1 MWGPHWDTA
10 RRYPC
15 SPAYE
20 SRTAH
25 VGRSH
30 AVGRRQMP
38 PSGLGGLRALTHMA
52 LAEERARQNG
62 APEQRLGDALVLID
76 AQLSVHTETEL

>member
-1 MWGPHWDTA
+1 
-10 RRYPC
+10 
-15 SPAYE
+15 
-20 SRTAH
+20 
-25 VGRSH
+25 
-30 AVGRRQMP
+30 MP